1 MRHVKNTNVIAANQY
16 LASPQNIA
24 AKAAYSCAKAGI
36 QCRTNDIF
44 KDTGFRVKH
53 GMTK

>member
-1 MRHVKNTNVIAANQY
+1 MRHSKNTNVIPAYQY

-36 QCRTNDIF
+36 QCRIKHTV

-53 GMTK
+53 GMTE